1 MAPPFPSLSTIA
13 SAPAVVD
20 SVVGW
25 LWTLALF
32 LFPGLV
38 AAGLCARFAA
48 ERLRELFRALPP
60 NGRLLTSY
68 VGVSIA
74 LSVPYLTGVVLTV
87 TLAGEAGPAWSE
99 GFLVTALFGGIG
111 VGLVAPAVAVIGLPR
126 LGTDWDPTGYGP
138 GTWGASSPPDW
149 RTRSSPPCPSSHSR
163 SVWRCPAGTDGDVRS
178 GPSRVRRGRSAP

>member
-1 MAPPFPSLSTIA
+1 MRPVSRRRAPPGTVP
-13 SAPAVVD
+13 
-20 SVVGW
+20 
-25 LWTLALF
+25 
-32 LFPGLV
+32 
-38 AAGLCARFAA
+38 
-48 ERLRELFRALPP
+48 RAPP

-138 GTWGASSPPDW
+138 GTWGSLLA
-149 RTRSSPPCPSSHSR
+149 
-163 SVWRCPAGTDGDVRS
+163 AGLAYALVAAVPLVALAIGMALP
-178 GPSRVRRGRSAP
+178 GGY